1 MRVRQRLN
9 RALAGRLVEHAVAA
23 LMAARPDEV
32 ATVGAHRDRID
43 IVMTSG
49 ASYVYATTPDGAGNT
64 GLMFATPQPGRRQ
77 LPVWTPKERSRA

>member
-1 MRVRQRLN
+1 
-9 RALAGRLVEHAVAA
+9 
-23 LMAARPDEV
+23 
-32 ATVGAHRDRID
+32 
-43 IVMTSG
+43 VMTSG